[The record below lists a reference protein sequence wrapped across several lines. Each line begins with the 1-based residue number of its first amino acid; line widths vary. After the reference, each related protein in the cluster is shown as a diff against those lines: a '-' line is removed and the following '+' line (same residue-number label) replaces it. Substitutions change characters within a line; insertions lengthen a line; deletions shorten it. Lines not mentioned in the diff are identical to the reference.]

1 MDNQEKIL
9 KEILKTL
16 KDNELIINSHLTL
29 IKVLEEKNK
38 ELKERNYI
46 SKENNLLFVDLYV
59 YLRKWEKENNIKINQ
74 ENIYIDN
81 FVDKFLILVDAY
93 IKQNNNK
100 NSLVKIKNK
109 EI

>member
-16 KDNELIINSHLTL
+16 KDNELIINTHLTL

-46 SKENNLLFVDLYV
+46 SKENDLLFVDLYV
-59 YLRKWEKENNIKINQ
+59 YLRKWEKDNNIKTNQ
-74 ENIYIDN
+74 ENIYVDN
-81 FVDKFLILVDAY
+81 FVDKFLILVNAY
-93 IKQNNNK
+93 IKENNNK
-100 NSLVKIKNK
+100 NGLVNDK
-109 EI
+109 